1 MDAMKILGGMDLS
14 QLAGIDVDSSRGEN
28 TAKAKQLNAKQ
39 NAVADRS
46 AELRSQEASSSKSDR
61 VSLGLARVLRQE
73 LSVEAMAEERAEKV
87 ARIKELVQSGR
98 YQVNSENVARS
109 LAAEL
114 SFEID
119 AEKMR

>member
-1 MDAMKILGGMDLS
+1 MKILGGLDLS
-14 QLAGIDVDSSRGEN
+14 QLSGIDVDSSRGEN
-28 TAKAKQLNAKQ
+28 AAKAKQLNAKQ

-46 AELRSQEASSSKSDR
+46 ADLRNQEASGSKSDR

-98 YQVNSENVARS
+98 YQVNSENVARA